1 MEILQASATTP
12 ALNPNPKPNPIEQSI
27 KQTKQTKQERPEK
40 QKDPLYMKC
49 MLEMFVLLL
58 PSQIG
63 TNGKT
68 KENLRESIEYYIG
81 GKCIVEGYVKPN
93 SIQLVKYTNG
103 TAKLDKIEFL
113 VVFECLVCN
122 PVEGMWLNDCKVKSV
137 TKAGIHAHKYDENN
151 NVPVTVFVI
160 RDHYVHNPMF
170 QSVQE
175 DDNIDVKVIGQRF
188 ELNNKN
194 IEVIA
199 ELAKVEENPKSK
211 L

>member
-1 MEILQASATTP
+1 MEVLQPNHTVIASEVKQQI
-12 ALNPNPKPNPIEQSI
+12 KPD
-27 KQTKQTKQERPEK
+27 K
-40 QKDPLYMKC
+40 QKDALYMKC
-49 MLEMFVLLL
+49 MLEIFVLLL

-103 TAKLDKIEFL
+103 TVKLDKIEFL

-160 RDHYVHNPMF
+160 RDHYVHNHRF

-175 DDNIDVKVIGQRF
+175 DDSIDVIVIGQRF

-199 ELAKVEENPKSK
+199 ELAKVEDNPKSK
-211 L
+211 M

>member
-12 ALNPNPKPNPIEQSI
+12 ALNPNPNPKPNPIEQSI
-27 KQTKQTKQERPEK
+27 KQTKQERPEK

-81 GKCIVEGYVKPN
+81 GKCTVEGYVKPN

-175 DDNIDVKVIGQRF
+175 DDSIDVKVIGQRF

>member
-1 MEILQASATTP
+1 MKVFQ
-12 ALNPNPKPNPIEQSI
+12 PNHTVVPQGVNQQIKPD
-27 KQTKQTKQERPEK
+27 K
-40 QKDPLYMKC
+40 QKDALYMKC
-49 MLEMFVLLL
+49 MLEIFVLLL

-93 SIQLVKYTNG
+93 SIQLAKYTNG
-103 TAKLDKIEFL
+103 TVKLDKIEFL

-137 TKAGIHAHKYDENN
+137 TKAGIHAHKYDDNN

-160 RDHYVHNPMF
+160 RDHYVHNHLF

-175 DDNIDVKVIGQRF
+175 DDSIDVKVIGQRF

-199 ELAKVEENPKSK
+199 ELAKVEDNPKSK
-211 L
+211 M

>member
-1 MEILQASATTP
+1 MEILHASATTP
-12 ALNPNPKPNPIEQSI
+12 NANPNNLTEQAI
-27 KQTKQTKQERPEK
+27 KQTKQIKQDRLEK

-68 KENLRESIEYYIG
+68 KENLRE
-81 GKCIVEGYVKPN
+81 PN

-175 DDNIDVKVIGQRF
+175 DDSIDVKVIGQRF

-211 L
+211 M